1 MRKSFFYVLFCL
13 ACLLPQNAEAKI
25 KQQPVYLFGFATSF
39 VDSTAYITD
48 IQYIDS
54 AYVDTKT
61 KFLIGRNLYS
71 VQLQDF
77 LEKNENCKHPVTSIF
92 FGKKKEKVEKKI
104 LSVRRRF
111 EGDFRL
117 KTIECP
123 FHAEKYI
130 DPEITNVPVATEPT
144 SKPSK
149 KSKKK

>member
-1 MRKSFFYVLFCL
+1 MRKSLFYVLFFL
-13 ACLLPQNAEAKI
+13 ACLMSQNVEAKI
-25 KQQPVYLFGFATSF
+25 KQQSVYMFGFATSF
-39 VDSTAYITD
+39 VDSLAFITD
-48 IQYIDS
+48 VQYIDS

-77 LEKNENCKHPVTSIF
+77 LEKNENCQHPVTSIF
-92 FGKKKEKVEKKI
+92 FGKKKEKVEKKM
-104 LSVRRRF
+104 LSVRRRY

-117 KTIECP
+117 KTIACP

-130 DPEITNVPVATEPT
+130 DPEILNTPVATEANN
-144 SKPSK
+144 KPSK